1 MNLTGRTLGK
11 YRLLESLGQGG
22 MAQVYKAEQPTIE
35 RLVAIKVLHSHL
47 AESDDFVARFK
58 REARGLGQL
67 QHPHIVQVID
77 FDIEDKIY
85 YMVVDYIP
93 GQTLQAYLDEKK
105 ALPYGEALAIAA
117 QLADALAYA
126 HSKDTIHRDIKPSN
140 VLFKDAANTQAVLT
154 DFGISRLMNDAT
166 LTVTGAIVGTPAYMS
181 PEAGLGQRVDQRA
194 DIFSLGTILYE
205 MVTGRTPHTGDTPMS
220 VILKQLNEPLPSP
233 RAMKP
238 DMPEDLVQLIEKAL
252 AKDPADRFQTAAE
265 FLAAIQAVRATI
277 ADGQPAV
284 APLRTLALPEE
295 TPTMAPGMPPIP
307 VPTQPTQP
315 TPPPQPAADQATSA
329 PTPAPAAPA
338 QPNHAFRAIAGV
350 LVIALAALGIWW
362 GFGRNDQGAVALGPT
377 TTATI
382 TVTAP
387 VDPSATPTEEPT
399 ATTVAPAATA
409 TPDTLVIEPT
419 TIAEPVSV
427 PAPLGMLRFA
437 DSETTRAGNFI
448 LHLDRVPQP
457 PAGTRYALW
466 LQAQDG
472 SMRNLG
478 ALPLTNGTIFF
489 TDSIDENLVATV
501 DQVLVTIEPAEE
513 AAARPAPAGPV
524 AFTGQL
530 PSDYTAEL
538 RQILVVGDDGPGMLI
553 GAQEQ
558 AAVAGQ
564 HAQFSLDALVADNL
578 TEAKHHAEHVVN
590 ILDGESGEFF
600 GDVNLDGQTQN
611 PGDGVGVR
619 GYLEESR
626 RRLEAAQT
634 AAFAAEDQHLE
645 RAQVAIDGSLAG
657 VEAAMTSARKIA
669 ASDTVAEAQ
678 PFGDDMNA
686 QINALVGDPAAPDT
700 ITAAYAQ
707 VLALA
712 AIPLLAE
719 QATLP
724 APDALADPDAGR
736 VGFFRVMRNATT
748 SGNDFLLQMAPATPP
763 PADAHFDAWLVHN
776 DRNDPLFLGELTSTS
791 GYAFLQGSQEA
802 DLLQEYDRLI
812 ISRET
817 TPANLRP
824 SDEIFFEGD
833 FQFNTEREVA
843 RLLAPETPSGKGTLF
858 GAEEQTRVAMQ
869 HKQFAQ
875 DALAAGDL
883 EEAQRHTEHAI
894 NILDGEE
901 GIHFGDL
908 NLDGQAQNPGDG
920 VGVRGYLQTTIAV
933 IEQMDA
939 RTELSGNQH
948 FYARQIIATSESR
961 LATIEAAIE
970 QVLKV
975 FASDNIEEAGP
986 FLAEFDRL
994 LTTLLEGVDTDENG
1008 IVDPLAGE
1016 GGILTLEDMA
1026 LALNEVAIVPTNS
1039 APQGAG
1045 LTRTQPTR

>member
-11 YRLLESLGQGG
+11 YRLLERLGQGG

-77 FDIEDKIY
+77 FDIEDNLY

-93 GQTLQAYLDEKK
+93 GQTLQTYLDEKK
-105 ALPYGEALAIAA
+105 ALPYSEALAITA

-140 VLFKDAANTQAVLT
+140 VLFKDAASTQAVLT

-181 PEAGLGQRVDQRA
+181 PEAVLGQRVDQRA

-233 RAMKP
+233 RTMKP

-252 AKDPADRFQTAAE
+252 AKDPAERFQTAAE

-295 TPTMAPGMPPIP
+295 MPTMAPGMPATPAP
-307 VPTQPTQP
+307 RPQP
-315 TPPPQPAADQATSA
+315 TPPPQPAADQAPAA
-329 PTPAPAAPA
+329 PTPAPAAPT
-338 QPNHAFRAIAGV
+338 QPNRAFRAIAGV
-350 LVIALAALGIWW
+350 LVLGLAALGLWW
-362 GFGRNDQGAVALGPT
+362 GVGRSDQGAVVLAPT
-377 TTATI
+377 TTATSAA
-382 TVTAP
+382 TAT
-387 VDPSATPTEEPT
+387 VDPTATAALEPT
-399 ATTVAPAATA
+399 ATTAPAATA

-419 TIAEPVSV
+419 TVAEPVSV

-448 LHLDRVPQP
+448 LHLDRVTQP
-457 PAGTRYALW
+457 PAGSQYALW

-472 SMRNLG
+472 STRNVG

-501 DQVLVTIEPAEE
+501 DQVLVTIEPAGE
-513 AAARPAPAGPV
+513 ASARPAPTGPV

-530 PSDYTAEL
+530 PEDYTAEL
-538 RQILVVGDDGPGMLI
+538 RQILVTGEDGPGMLI

-558 AAVAGQ
+558 ATIAGQ
-564 HAQFSLDALVADNL
+564 HAQFSLDGLAADDL

-619 GYLEESR
+619 GYLAESR
-626 RRLEAAQT
+626 QRLAAAQT
-634 AAFAAEDQHLE
+634 AAFAADDQHLE

-657 VEAAMTSARKIA
+657 VEAAITSARKIA

-686 QINALVGDPAAPDT
+686 QITALVGDPAAPDT

-707 VLALA
+707 VLTLA

-719 QATLP
+719 QAVLP
-724 APDALADPDAGR
+724 APDALADPAAGR
-736 VGFFRVMRNATT
+736 VGFFRVTRNATT
-748 SGNDFLLQMAPATPP
+748 SGNDFLLQMAPVAPP

-802 DLLQEYDRLI
+802 ELLQEYDRLI
-812 ISRET
+812 ISLET

-833 FQFNTEREVA
+833 FQFDTEREVA
-843 RLLAPETPSGKGTLF
+843 RLLSPETPSGKGTLF
-858 GAEEQTRVAMQ
+858 GAEEQTRTAMQ

-883 EEAQRHTEHAI
+883 AEAQRHTEHAI

-901 GIHFGDL
+901 GTHFGDL
-908 NLDGQAQNPGDG
+908 NLDGQTQNPGDG

-933 IEQMDA
+933 MEQMDA

-948 FYARQIIATSESR
+948 FYARQIITTSESR

-970 QVLKV
+970 QALKV

-994 LTTLLEGVDTDENG
+994 LTTLLDGVDTDENG
-1008 IVDPLAGE
+1008 IVDPLTGE
-1016 GGILTLEDMA
+1016 GGILMLEDMA

-1039 APQGAG
+1039 ALPGAG